1 MLRVQWIF
9 FFSGEVE
16 RLLREYTQNQEMIRN
31 IGSTYYQIV
40 YPVQLRQHKKIG
52 ISTREIG
59 SSKVRKARSTVCHST
74 FSSHSPPLYVIVKYL
89 LLNKWSR
96 NIQPINEVSIYKKAV
111 LRKTYNV
118 SVRSVTTKR
127 YWLPLFRYSYEF

>member
-1 MLRVQWIF
+1 M
-9 FFSGEVE
+9 E
-16 RLLREYTQNQEMIRN
+16 RLLREYTQNQEMVRN

-74 FSSHSPPLYVIVKYL
+74 FSSHSPPLCVIAKYL
-89 LLNKWSR
+89 LPNKHNQWICKWFQRWICKLPFQQKSYR
-96 NIQPINEVSIYKKAV
+96 NKTFLPIWTFDSTSFNISIQKYIRHDNNQCSA
-111 LRKTYNV
+111 
-118 SVRSVTTKR
+118 
-127 YWLPLFRYSYEF
+127 